1 MAGSFPL
8 DAVLQIG
15 NKGGDPFTF
24 AFKSKISQLAFQVDN
39 APQGA
44 HPEKLAQGVFMDI
57 VTLINNGLA
66 QAAAVWV
73 QTTGLPGD
81 TFLPAFFGSSILAVL
96 SF

>member
-1 MAGSFPL
+1 
-8 DAVLQIG
+8 
-15 NKGGDPFTF
+15 
-24 AFKSKISQLAFQVDN
+24 
-39 APQGA
+39 
-44 HPEKLAQGVFMDI
+44 MDI